1 ANLSGIFTILVIFT
15 TLKVYSED
23 VSIVAPFIA
32 LGIMLGGATEWFIT
46 TYVIAHSTKVLDE
59 DRLIKISQISGGLI
73 FIFGILILAR
83 CILKIL

>member
-32 LGIMLGGATEWFIT
+32 LGIMLRLFVITEET
-46 TYVIAHSTKVLDE
+46 LLMN
-59 DRLIKISQISGGLI
+59 R
-73 FIFGILILAR
+73 
-83 CILKIL
+83 

>member
-1 ANLSGIFTILVIFT
+1 
-15 TLKVYSED
+15 
-23 VSIVAPFIA
+23 
-32 LGIMLGGATEWFIT
+32 MLGGATEWFIT
-46 TYVIAHSTKVLDE
+46 TYVIAHSTKVLQE